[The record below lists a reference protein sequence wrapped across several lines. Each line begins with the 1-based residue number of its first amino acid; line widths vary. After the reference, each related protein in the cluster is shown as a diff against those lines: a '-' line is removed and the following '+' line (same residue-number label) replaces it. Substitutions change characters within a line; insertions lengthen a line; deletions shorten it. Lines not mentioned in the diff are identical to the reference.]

1 MGARGF
7 DRWARP
13 VARLALS
20 ALVAA
25 SALGCDQ
32 TQIDVASAL
41 EISDVTSGWFD
52 AGFDELG
59 RNKLVPT
66 ISFRLENAGSET
78 MRALQINGVFRRVGE
93 ESEWGSTYV
102 RVAGAEGLEPG
113 VTTDPIVLRSDLGY
127 TGEQPR
133 MEMLTNSQF
142 VDVRVDLFVKHRS
155 DQWVKLNEY
164 VIARQLLTE

>member
-1 MGARGF
+1 MT
-7 DRWARP
+7 
-13 VARLALS
+13 LALA

-25 SALGCDQ
+25 GASGCDQ
-32 TQIDVASAL
+32 TPLDVASAL

-78 MRALQINGVFRRVGE
+78 VRALQINGVFRRVGE
-93 ESEWGSTYV
+93 EAEWGSAYV
-102 RVAGAEGLEPG
+102 RVVGAEGLEPG
-113 VTTDPIVLRSDLGY
+113 VTTDPLVLRSDLGY

-142 VDVRVDLFVKHRS
+142 VDVKVDLFVKHRS